1 MLKQLVTATLLLLCF
16 APAALAEV
24 VSGKIQS
31 VDAENSRVSVQTADG
46 KTQVYR
52 YLPGTL
58 EAAKL
63 SEGSDVRLNQLDG
76 KVGRVVAK
84 MRNYVRVRPDNAEDD
99 RGEFYAMTV
108 APHSFEVGDR
118 VVILS
123 RCKVIAAEDEVVG
136 YLIPGEIVPQVRLAS
151 LEFSE
156 PQPLVIQPAPRDTSQ
171 PAVVESAP
179 EAVVEPVRALW

>member
-1 MLKQLVTATLLLLCF
+1 MLKQFLTTTLLLLCL

-31 VDAENSRVSVQTADG
+31 VDAANDRVSIQTADG

-63 SEGSDVRLNQLDG
+63 QEGSEVHVNQLDG

-84 MRNYVRVRPDNAEDD
+84 LRNYVRVRPDNAEDD

-123 RCKVIAAEDEVVG
+123 RCKVLAATDEVVG

-156 PQPLVIQPAPRDTSQ
+156 PQPIVIQPAPRETAQ
-171 PAVVESAP
+171 PAAVEVAP
-179 EAVVEPVRALW
+179 EPIRALW